1 MHITSLIRKKKQQR
15 SFSSLERDVFNIYYD
30 SDFTNQA
37 QDQANIIA
45 LNIVQGLY
53 FAFIF

>member
-1 MHITSLIRKKKQQR
+1 MTSLIRKKKQQR
-15 SFSSLERDVFNIYYD
+15 SFSSLELDVFNIYYD